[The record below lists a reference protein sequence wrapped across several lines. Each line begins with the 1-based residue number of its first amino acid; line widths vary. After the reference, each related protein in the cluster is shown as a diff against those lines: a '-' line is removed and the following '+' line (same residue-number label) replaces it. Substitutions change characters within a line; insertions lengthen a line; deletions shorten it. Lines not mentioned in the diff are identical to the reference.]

1 MSSSSN
7 AADHEDFLT
16 EDPEIPS
23 QRWCLLSFLSPEKVL
38 ARKDVFFFNAFVKQY
53 EFQVRSQSL
62 EKYLMNTVKEVN
74 DKLEKEAIDLEAKDL
89 SGAAA
94 VCRSAQI
101 RVDTVM
107 HGFQDFIKKN
117 VRELTATQI
126 SDEFDEFLFKNKVNL
141 EDEFYAKNDFHTTM
155 RGLKIRGSYSDKGEA
170 EMRAKKLQKSDPIH
184 NIYVAEVGKW
194 LPWDPS
200 PHEVK
205 DQEYAED
212 QLNTLM
218 KKYKENEEA
227 RQEFHEKQR
236 AAGRKQ
242 KKVFTDPSENA
253 GPAVTIEAGKSD
265 DAGEEV
271 PSLGSGSSQFAGMFS
286 SSAPADLAIQRKMG
300 GGK

>member
-1 MSSSSN
+1 MS
-7 AADHEDFLT
+7 ADHEDFLT

-38 ARKDVFFFNAFVKQY
+38 ARKDVFFFNSFVKQY
-53 EFQVRSQSL
+53 EFQVRTQNL
-62 EKYLMNTVKEVN
+62 EKYLVDTIKGIN
-74 DKLEKEAIDLEAKDL
+74 DKLEAEAVEFDAKDL

-94 VCRSAQI
+94 LCRSSQVRI
-101 RVDTVM
+101 DSVM
-107 HGFQDFIKKN
+107 HSFQEFVKKN
-117 VRELTATQI
+117 VRELTSTQI
-126 SDEFDEFLFKNKVNL
+126 NDEFDEFMFKNKVNL
-141 EDEFYAKNDFHTTM
+141 EDEFYAKNDFHTSM
-155 RGLKIRGSYSDKGEA
+155 RGLKIRGVYSDKGEA

-227 RQEFHEKQR
+227 REEFHREQR
-236 AAGRKQ
+236 AKGRKQ
-242 KKVFTDPSENA
+242 KKVFTEAGENN
-253 GPAVTIEAGKSD
+253 GPAVTIEQAG
-265 DAGEEV
+265 GETSNTADV
-271 PSLGSGSSQFAGMFS
+271 PSLGTGSSQFSGMFTTTGH
-286 SSAPADLAIQRKMG
+286 PDLAIARRAQ